1 MTEHELC
8 TILPGSPAF
17 RAGVLPGDFLTHID
31 DHPIRDVIDFQYFVV
46 AENPV
51 LTVRRGEKTLRIAVK
66 KQEGEPLG
74 VYFDTMLMDK
84 TRTCANRCVFCFID
98 QMPPKLR
105 DSLYVKDDD
114 WRMSMLT
121 GNYVT
126 MTNVS
131 DQELARIV
139 ARRAGPLYIS
149 VHATDPDIRA
159 KMMGNPNASRILEKL
174 DKLRDGGISFN
185 AQIVVCPGINDGKV
199 LEETLHTLLCYEN
212 CLSVAMVPVGLT
224 AYRDGLPG
232 ISPMDAHCAREVLA
246 IYELFRQTGKVFASD
261 EFYLKANLPL
271 PDCGEYGD
279 FPQIDNGVGLLR
291 LFEED
296 YRYAVG
302 EIQAAK
308 PHKAVIATGM
318 LAADFIAKMIA
329 AHPIAGVQADV
340 LAIENQ
346 FFGSSITVAGL
357 LTGSDLVRA
366 LKDVEADEILISASM
381 LRANEAVFLDDMT
394 LEQVASQLKS
404 ALRVAPPD
412 GVGFAYALA
421 GIEQE

>member
-1 MTEHELC
+1 
-8 TILPGSPAF
+8 
-17 RAGVLPGDFLTHID
+17 
-31 DHPIRDVIDFQYFVV
+31 
-46 AENPV
+46 
-51 LTVRRGEKTLRIAVK
+51 
-66 KQEGEPLG
+66 
-74 VYFDTMLMDK
+74 
-84 TRTCANRCVFCFID
+84 
-98 QMPPKLR
+98 MPPKLR

-126 MTNVS
+126 LTNVS
-131 DQELARIV
+131 DQELARII
-139 ARRAGPLYIS
+139 ARQASPLYIS
-149 VHATDPDIRA
+149 VHATDPDVRS
-159 KMMGNPNASRILEKL
+159 KMMGNPNAARILEKL
-174 DKLRDGGISFN
+174 DKLRDGGIFFN

-224 AYRDGLPG
+224 AYREGLHA
-232 ISPMDAHCAREVLA
+232 ISPMDERCAREVLA

-271 PDCGEYGD
+271 PACGEYGD
-279 FPQIDNGVGLLR
+279 FPQIDNGIGLLR
-291 LFEED
+291 LFEDD
-296 YRYAVG
+296 YLYAVG

-308 PHKAVIATGM
+308 PRKVVIATGM

-329 AHPIAGVQADV
+329 AHPIAGVQAEV

-366 LKDVEADEILISASM
+366 LQDVEADEILISASM

-394 LEQVASQLKS
+394 LEQVASQIKGN
-404 ALRVAPPD
+404 LRVAPPD